1 MGRVKLI
8 SRFFEIED
16 SHRRAVYEKH
26 GGYAASRKVISE
38 NWSGEKII
46 ETLKKS
52 NLRGLG
58 GAGFP
63 TGMKWGFV
71 PRDQEGPRYL
81 VVNADE
87 SEPGTFKDRY
97 VMLHA
102 PHLLIEGIIIAAASI
117 DAEEAFIYIRGE
129 YREAFRVLQQ
139 ALEEAR
145 QAGYLG
151 KNIFNSGRRLEVMI
165 HRGAG
170 AYICG
175 EETALLSSL
184 EGFKGFP
191 KLKPPFPAVKGLFS
205 RPTVVNNVETL
216 SYVPIVIEKGPEYF
230 AGLGIE
236 RNGGARLFGV
246 SGHVKRPGV
255 YELSLG
261 TPMREL
267 IYEHAGGIREDR
279 ALKALIPGGTSCP
292 VLKPE
297 ETDVS
302 LDFDSLAKLGS
313 MLGSAGTIVMDET
326 TDMVEVLLRI
336 CKFYSWESCGQCTP
350 CREGTG
356 WMTRIM
362 ERVAEGRGTSRDLDD
377 LVDIAGMIGGNTICP
392 LGDAAAL
399 PVISFV
405 TKFREE
411 FEARLAPAAV
421 AAGGAGELSHTGPE

>member
-8 SRFFEIED
+8 SRFFEIEN
-16 SHRRAVYEKH
+16 SHLRSVYEAN
-26 GGYAASRKVISE
+26 GGYAAARKVISE
-38 NWSGEKII
+38 NWTGEQII

-71 PRDQEGPRYL
+71 PRDQKGPRYL
-81 VVNADE
+81 VANADE

-129 YREAFRVLQQ
+129 YREPYHVLQQ
-139 ALEEAR
+139 ALKEAE

-151 KNIFNSGRRLEVMI
+151 DNIFGSGRRLEVMI

-205 RPTVVNNVETL
+205 RPTVINNVETL
-216 SYVPIVIEKGPEYF
+216 AYVPIVIDKGPEYF

-236 RNGGARLFGV
+236 RSGGARLFGV
-246 SGHVKRPGV
+246 SGHVKCPGV
-255 YELSLG
+255 YELTLG

-267 IYEHAGGIREDR
+267 IYQHAGGIREDR
-279 ALKALIPGGTSCP
+279 TLKALIPGGTSCP

-297 ETDVS
+297 EIDVS

-326 TDMVEVLLRI
+326 TDLVEVLLRI

-362 ERVAEGRGTSRDLDD
+362 ERIVEGRGHSRDLDN
-377 LVDIAGMIGGNTICP
+377 LLDIAEMICGNTICP
-392 LGDAAAL
+392 LGDAAGL
-399 PVISFV
+399 PVISFI
-405 TKFREE
+405 TKFRDE
-411 FEARLAPAAV
+411 FEARVSPTAV
-421 AAGGAGELSHTGPE
+421 AAGGTGKPS

>member
-1 MGRVKLI
+1 MGRVQLI
-8 SRFFEIED
+8 SRFFGIEN
-16 SHRRAVYEKH
+16 SHLLSVFEEND
-26 GGYAASRKVISE
+26 GYAAARKVISE
-38 NWSGEKII
+38 SWSGEKII

-71 PRDQEGPRYL
+71 PRNQEGPRYL

-87 SEPGTFKDRY
+87 SEPGTFKDRHC
-97 VMLHA
+97 MLHA

-117 DAEEAFIYIRGE
+117 DAEQAFIYIRGE
-129 YREAFRVLQQ
+129 YWEPYRVLQQ
-139 ALEEAR
+139 ALKEAAE
-145 QAGYLG
+145 AGYLG
-151 KNIFNSGRRLEVMI
+151 DNIFGSGRRLEVMI

-184 EGFKGFP
+184 EGYKGFP

-205 RPTVVNNVETL
+205 RPTVINNVETL
-216 SYVPIVIEKGPEYF
+216 SYVPIIIDKGPEYF

-246 SGHVKRPGV
+246 SGHVNNPGV
-255 YELSLG
+255 YELTLG

-267 IYEHAGGIREDR
+267 IYEHAGGILGDR
-279 ALKALIPGGTSCP
+279 KLKAVIPGGTSCP

-297 ETDVS
+297 EIDVS
-302 LDFDSLAKLGS
+302 LDFDSLAGLGS
-313 MLGSAGTIVMDET
+313 MLGSAGSIVMDET
-326 TDMVEVLLRI
+326 TDLVKVLLRI
-336 CKFYSWESCGQCTP
+336 CRFYSWESCGQCTP

-362 ERVAEGRGTSRDLDD
+362 ERVVEGRANGTDLDN
-377 LVDIAGMIGGNTICP
+377 LVEIAEMISGNTICP

-411 FEARLAPAAV
+411 FEARIAPTAV
-421 AAGGAGELSHTGPE
+421 AAGFTGEPSRSASE